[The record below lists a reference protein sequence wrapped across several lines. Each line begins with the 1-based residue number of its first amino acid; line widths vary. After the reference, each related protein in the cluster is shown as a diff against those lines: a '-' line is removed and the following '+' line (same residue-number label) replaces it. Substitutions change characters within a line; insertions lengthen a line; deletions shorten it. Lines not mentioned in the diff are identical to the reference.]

1 MVVILILPS
10 SSEQIPSL
18 SSKNGC
24 DQCQN
29 SNADKTNGKLK
40 YQTSNKAT
48 TARKTI
54 RFKTDYCNC
63 PETASNQNRS
73 NRATA
78 STSAS
83 ASATATS
90 TKDSKNYVRHVTRV
104 NISDV
109 FSQIE
114 IDGDAEPVTKEGKF
128 SFRFPLRFVLMSE
141 CNPFFRTKINQ
152 KNK

>member
-24 DQCQN
+24 DLCQN
-29 SNADKTNGKLK
+29 SNAGTNNGKRK
-40 YQTSNKAT
+40 YQTSYNAKNAK
-48 TARKTI
+48 KTI
-54 RFKTDYCNC
+54 RFKTDGCHC
-63 PETASNQNRS
+63 RETASNLNRS
-73 NRATA
+73 NGATA

-83 ASATATS
+83 ATT
-90 TKDSKNYVRHVTRV
+90 DSKNYVRYVTRV

-114 IDGDAEPVTKEGKF
+114 IDGDAEPVTKEGEFCPFLSSF
-128 SFRFPLRFVLMSE
+128 SFNE
-141 CNPFFRTKINQ
+141 
-152 KNK
+152 

>member
-29 SNADKTNGKLK
+29 SNADKNNGKYK

-48 TARKTI
+48 TTRKTI
-54 RFKTDYCNC
+54 RFKTDGSNC
-63 PETASNQNRS
+63 RETASNLNKS
-73 NRATA
+73 NGATA

-83 ASATATS
+83 ATA
-90 TKDSKNYVRHVTRV
+90 DSKNYVRHVTRV

-114 IDGDAEPVTKEGKF
+114 FDGDAKPVTKEGEF
-128 SFRFPLRFVLMSE
+128 SFFVIL
-141 CNPFFRTKINQ
+141 F
-152 KNK
+152 

>member
-29 SNADKTNGKLK
+29 SNADKNNGKHK

-48 TARKTI
+48 TAKKTI
-54 RFKTDYCNC
+54 RFKTDECNC
-63 PETASNQNRS
+63 RETASNFNTKS
-73 NRATA
+73 NRTTA
-78 STSAS
+78 STSAT
-83 ASATATS
+83 ATATKE
-90 TKDSKNYVRHVTRV
+90 TKNFVRHVTRV

-114 IDGDAEPVTKEGKF
+114 FDGDAEPVTKEGKF
-128 SFRFPLRFVLMSE
+128 
-141 CNPFFRTKINQ
+141 FFFLVILF
-152 KNK
+152 